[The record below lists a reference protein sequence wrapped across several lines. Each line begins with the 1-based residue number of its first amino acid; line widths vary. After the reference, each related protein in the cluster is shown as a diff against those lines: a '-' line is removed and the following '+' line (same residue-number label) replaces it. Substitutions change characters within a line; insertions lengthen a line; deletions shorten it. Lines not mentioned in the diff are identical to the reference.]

1 MLPIAALHSFA
12 PVSAAKAETTASV
25 STTNSRLSAI
35 TGDEARRCL
44 LVLPAM
50 LASHSFARVAPSAGC
65 PIDFEALPPDC
76 AQAAFTAG
84 SGSTTAIAA
93 VAGSTLM
100 LLSFD
105 RIDTRSPT
113 VGVFAGPSPLN
124 TPHAASGSASSVA

>member
-1 MLPIAALHSFA
+1 MVPSTAAPPPNSEFLKSLPVLPIDTLHSFA

-35 TGDEARRCL
+35 TGEAARRCL
-44 LVLPAM
+44 LLLPAI
-50 LASHSFARVAPSAGC
+50 LASQTLVRAAPSAGW

-76 AQAAFTAG
+76 DQFGLTTG
-84 SGSTTAIAA
+84 SGSTTATDS

-105 RIDTRSPT
+105 RIDTR
-113 VGVFAGPSPLN
+113 
-124 TPHAASGSASSVA
+124 